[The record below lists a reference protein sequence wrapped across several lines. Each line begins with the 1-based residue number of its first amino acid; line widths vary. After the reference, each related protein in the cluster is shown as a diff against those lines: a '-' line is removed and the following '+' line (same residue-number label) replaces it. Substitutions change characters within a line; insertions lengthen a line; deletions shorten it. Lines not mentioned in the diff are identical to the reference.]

1 VVCCVAAP
9 AEPEPLEVG
18 DEQVLMMKEDHVG
31 TKGRSKVRPT
41 VSWLRRTEYMGNDLY
56 DSVHKFKSEAEIQ
69 SALREGT
76 ENALAEVVAV
86 TLEDRAEASFRDI
99 TDPKLLVH
107 PHNKKKKIAKV
118 WDVFPD
124 QLLSAN
130 KYAILVRHLAV
141 VVLCTRKG
149 SN

>member
-1 VVCCVAAP
+1 MCVCVVAP
-9 AEPEPLEVG
+9 TEPESLEVG
-18 DEQVLMMKEDHVG
+18 DEQALMTKEDHAG
-31 TKGRSKVRPT
+31 PKGRSKARPT

-76 ENALAEVVAV
+76 ENALAEVVSV
-86 TLEDRAEASFRDI
+86 TLEDRAEVSFRDI
-99 TDPKLLVH
+99 KDPKVLVH
-107 PHNKKKKIAKV
+107 PHNKTKKITKV

-130 KYAILVRHLAV
+130 KYAILVRFMQMRLFF
-141 VVLCTRKG
+141 
-149 SN
+149 

>member
-1 VVCCVAAP
+1 
-9 AEPEPLEVG
+9 
-18 DEQVLMMKEDHVG
+18 
-31 TKGRSKVRPT
+31 
-41 VSWLRRTEYMGNDLY
+41 MGNDLY

-76 ENALAEVVAV
+76 ENALAEVVSV

-99 TDPKLLVH
+99 NDPKLLVH

-118 WDVFPD
+118 WDVSPD

-130 KYAILVRHLAV
+130 KYAILVRLHQFIFVSAI
-141 VVLCTRKG
+141 REFAAH
-149 SN
+149 